1 MVKRI
6 KSVKK
11 GRINRKKTQKGGFL
25 NMLFGNEKGG
35 ATESPGIF
43 ASVGNFFSSATK
55 KSEELLNEG
64 QNKLKEGYSA
74 ASEKLNKS
82 RESIGNVISGKPAED
97 STTMAPQ
104 TPMANNQMNMA
115 NNQMNMADN
124 QMNMADNQM
133 NMAANQP
140 PMANN
145 QMNMDTQMDM
155 EKRNAMAG
163 ITSGGRKK
171 KVLKGGRGL
180 GLMYYAS
187 PVYDS
192 NVAQPT
198 YWMTGG
204 KRRSH
209 KKRRNSKK
217 TRKTR
222 HKKR

>member
-1 MVKRI
+1 MVKRS

-11 GRINRKKTQKGGFL
+11 VRTNRKKTQKGGFL

-35 ATESPGIF
+35 ANQSPGIF
-43 ASVGNFFSSATK
+43 ASVGNFLGNVTQKGEDFLTK
-55 KSEELLNEG
+55 G
-64 QNKLKEGYSA
+64 QNQIQEGLLV
-74 ASEKLNKS
+74 ASEKVDEG
-82 RESIGNVISGKPAED
+82 RESLGKAISGTSET
-97 STTMAPQ
+97 SMANQHPMGANQ
-104 TPMANNQMNMA
+104 PPMSNQSPMANQPPMSNQPPMA
-115 NNQMNMADN
+115 N
-124 QMNMADNQM
+124 NQM

-140 PMANN
+140 PM
-145 QMNMDTQMDM
+145 DTNMDM

-180 GLMYYAS
+180 GLMYYAT

-204 KRRSH
+204 KRHSH

-217 TRKTR
+217 SRKTR
-222 HKKR
+222 RKRH